1 MSSNTTTETLKT
13 AEVRSGLSRRT
24 LYNLMYDGS
33 IDTVKVRGRRL
44 IVSASLNR
52 LLAPSEAQ
60 AA

>member
-1 MSSNTTTETLKT
+1 MSVNTTTETLKT
-13 AEVRSGLSRRT
+13 AVVRSGLCRRT

-52 LLAPSEAQ
+52 LLLPDQ
-60 AA
+60 ARAA